1 MGPGQSSASGCDDK
15 VRRLCCGHIQTALSG
30 HQVGALPHVQG
41 PVGASEGAHHRP
53 AETPPGANRDG
64 PSRLRLGCTVG
75 GQRVDYGRVV
85 ASLTRKLR
93 VAKPR
98 PVVLTSAK
106 QPFNMVRGDVVDMA

>member
-1 MGPGQSSASGCDDK
+1 
-15 VRRLCCGHIQTALSG
+15 
-30 HQVGALPHVQG
+30 
-41 PVGASEGAHHRP
+41 
-53 AETPPGANRDG
+53 
-64 PSRLRLGCTVG
+64 VG